1 MNKALKI
8 LKRIRTEVY
17 VGLLLVI
24 LLVFLIVTAV
34 TSPKINLSRFAHYEK
49 KMKCE
54 DIPVCASHEGKT
66 YEDYRM
72 ITDETSKQYQLIQKR
87 LKVDSKTGLLYDRD
101 GFLAVALGYTFGEVG
116 TRYYFTLDSGIVLP
130 LIKTDEK
137 DPKDASNGCEVDIN
151 GTVIEFVLDSDIA
164 LNYFGTISNGLIL
177 DGNLNNSPYFKGSI
191 QRIERII
198 E

>member
-1 MNKALKI
+1 MNKAVKL

-24 LLVFLIVTAV
+24 LLIFLIITAL
-34 TSPKINLSRFAHYEK
+34 TSPKINLSRLAHYEK

>member
-1 MNKALKI
+1 MNKAVKI

-17 VGLLLVI
+17 VGLLLII
-24 LLVFLIVTAV
+24 LLVFLIITAL
-34 TSPKINLSRFAHYEK
+34 TSPKINLSRLAHYEK
-49 KMKCE
+49 KLQCE

-87 LKVDSKTGLLYDRD
+87 LKVDPKTGLLYDRD